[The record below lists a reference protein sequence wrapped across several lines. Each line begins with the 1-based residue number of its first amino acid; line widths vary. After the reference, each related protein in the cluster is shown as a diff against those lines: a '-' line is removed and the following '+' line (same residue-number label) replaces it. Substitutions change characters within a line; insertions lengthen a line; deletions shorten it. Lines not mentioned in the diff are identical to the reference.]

1 MDDIVD
7 LRSDTITKPTEG
19 MRAAMAAAEV
29 GDDVFGEDPTINA
42 LQARC
47 AEMFGKEA
55 ALIVPSGTMAN
66 LLGLMAQSRPGE
78 TILIHE
84 TGHAYRFEGGNV
96 AALAGL
102 MTQQL
107 SGELGKLT
115 PEVVEPHLAKTDNPH
130 FSLPAVLSLE
140 NTTNMGGGNIYTVEE
155 MKTLYE
161 MANAADVRLHCD
173 GARIMNACVA
183 LGVEP
188 QEFGQYTDTI
198 TCCFSKGLGAPV
210 GSIIAGPTETIASAL
225 RYRKMLGGGMRQ
237 AGILAAGALYALD
250 HHVERLAE
258 DHRRAAEFRSAL
270 QATEGVSFPM
280 SSPTNIVWFD
290 VEDSDQ
296 FIATAE
302 ENSVRL
308 LSTDPGRVRAVFHL
322 DVNDSGLE
330 RAIDACKKSV

>member
-161 MANAADVRLHCD
+161 MASAADVRLHCD

-188 QEFGQYTDTI
+188 QELGQYTDTI

-270 QATEGVSFPM
+270 EATEGVSFPM

-330 RAIDACKKSV
+330 RAIDACRKSV

>member
-1 MDDIVD
+1 
-7 LRSDTITKPTEG
+7 
-19 MRAAMAAAEV
+19 
-29 GDDVFGEDPTINA
+29 
-42 LQARC
+42 
-47 AEMFGKEA
+47 
-55 ALIVPSGTMAN
+55 MAN

-270 QATEGVSFPM
+270 EATEGVSFPM

>member
-1 MDDIVD
+1 
-7 LRSDTITKPTEG
+7 
-19 MRAAMAAAEV
+19 
-29 GDDVFGEDPTINA
+29 
-42 LQARC
+42 
-47 AEMFGKEA
+47 
-55 ALIVPSGTMAN
+55 
-66 LLGLMAQSRPGE
+66 
-78 TILIHE
+78 
-84 TGHAYRFEGGNV
+84 
-96 AALAGL
+96 
-102 MTQQL
+102 
-107 SGELGKLT
+107 
-115 PEVVEPHLAKTDNPH
+115 
-130 FSLPAVLSLE
+130 
-140 NTTNMGGGNIYTVEE
+140 
-155 MKTLYE
+155 
-161 MANAADVRLHCD
+161 
-173 GARIMNACVA
+173 MNACVA

-270 QATEGVSFPM
+270 EATEGVSFPM